1 MTMGTQLQQTSD
13 FEEVRAEEM
22 PRNAEAL
29 QAGVMR
35 SGTKYST
42 AMQVMRR
49 RDLIRDVLPR
59 CESEAAIAGD
69 DFYYSWSQGGK
80 IIEGLTVGAALA
92 IARNMGNNAVDVDV
106 SETPAAYY
114 FSAVYIDL
122 ETGFNLRRVFR
133 QNKQSPKTVKGED
146 IYKGDRGQDIIFQI
160 GQSKAIRNVTMNAVP
175 NWLSRKVM
183 EKAKE
188 NVAAKIEK
196 MGVVKASQMLIDKIN
211 ALGLPMD
218 RIVRHYGASDKWDVE
233 KLVMLSGAIRSIED
247 GRERV
252 DDVFQPEPAAP
263 SADVQNA
270 ANAAKEAAEKATAKK
285 PAAKE
290 AKP

>member
-270 ANAAKEAAEKATAKK
+270 ANVAKEAAEKATAKK

>member
-1 MTMGTQLQQTSD
+1 METMMQQQSD
-13 FEEVRAEEM
+13 DFQEVRAEEM
-22 PRNAEAL
+22 PRAAEAL

-59 CESEAAIAGD
+59 CEQEAAIAGD

-92 IARNMGNNAVDVDV
+92 IARNMGNNAVDVEV
-106 SETPAAYY
+106 TENPSAYY

-122 ETGFNLRRVFR
+122 ETGFNLRRVYR
-133 QNKQSPKTVKGED
+133 QNKQSPKTRDGKD
-146 IYKGDRGQDIIFQI
+146 IYTGDRGQDIIFQI
-160 GQSKAIRNVTMNAVP
+160 GQSKAVRNVTMNAVP

-188 NVAAKIEK
+188 NVTEKIEK
-196 MGVVKASQMLIDKIN
+196 MGVVKASQILIDKIN
-211 ALGLPMD
+211 ALGIPME
-218 RIVRHYGASDKWDVE
+218 RVIRHYGSSDKWDVV
-233 KLVMLSGAIRSIED
+233 KLVQLSGAVRSIED
-247 GRERV
+247 GRERL

-270 ANAAKEAAEKATAKK
+270 ANAAKEAAEKVTAKK
-285 PAAKE
+285 PVKE
-290 AKP
+290 QK